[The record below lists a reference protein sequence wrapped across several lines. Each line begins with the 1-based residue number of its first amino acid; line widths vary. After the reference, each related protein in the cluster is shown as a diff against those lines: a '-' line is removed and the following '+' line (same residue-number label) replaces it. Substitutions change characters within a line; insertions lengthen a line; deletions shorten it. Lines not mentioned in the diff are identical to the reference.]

1 MTSRS
6 GKKISVLS
14 PSASPLHVFYDLSAP
29 REPGGVGLLLGHRNR
44 QQQMDRRAER
54 AGDPLVQRNGSF
66 ALSRFEFRQIA
77 LGDAS
82 GHRQLG
88 LRHVAF
94 LPGRQPVDYSL
105 GQHDLV
111 ARRQRRTRPA
121 YDSGRAFVLANARR
135 ESLVLTLWQD
145 GQLLAAHG
153 LDELNFG
160 HDGLSIVNLASMSDG
175 SDDDGVALDVEHDAP
190 IADAQPCPSTPLEP
204 LYVALTGLRD
214 SRELDI
220 GPSAHVG
227 GKLEPLAGRR
237 GAEG

>member
-1 MTSRS
+1 
-6 GKKISVLS
+6 
-14 PSASPLHVFYDLSAP
+14 
-29 REPGGVGLLLGHRNR
+29 
-44 QQQMDRRAER
+44 
-54 AGDPLVQRNGSF
+54 
-66 ALSRFEFRQIA
+66 LSRFEFRQIA

-88 LRHVAF
+88 LRHVAPF
-94 LPGRQPVDYSL
+94 AQDADGILPGRQPVACSL
-105 GQHDLV
+105 GPHDLV
-111 ARRQRRTRPA
+111 RRRRRRTGPA

-145 GQLLAAHG
+145 GQLLASHG

-204 LYVALTGLRD
+204 LYVALTGLREG
-214 SRELDI
+214 RELDI

-237 GAEG
+237 GAEGDLHAGNIAKCNIAVEPRIANCNIGEGP